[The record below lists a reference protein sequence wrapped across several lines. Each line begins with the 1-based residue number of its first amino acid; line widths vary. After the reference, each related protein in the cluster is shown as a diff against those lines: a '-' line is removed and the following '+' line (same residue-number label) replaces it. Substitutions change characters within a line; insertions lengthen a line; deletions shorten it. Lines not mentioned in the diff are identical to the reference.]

1 MTAAAL
7 IVAAGKGTR
16 ARAAGDKPKQYL
28 LVGGKPVLTRTLAA
42 FLEHK
47 DIAWVQPVIHAEA
60 HALYNE
66 AVAALALAGDAM
78 AAKLLPPVVGG
89 ANRQQSVMA
98 GLTALEPHAPS
109 NVLIHDGARPFV
121 GADVISGV
129 LNALAGQKAALAAI
143 PVSDTLKAE
152 TDGLIARTVDR
163 NGLWRAQTP
172 QGFDFIEILAA
183 HKNAQKAGRDD
194 FTDDTAIAEWQ
205 GLSVAIAPGAERNI
219 KLTTPEDFKLGEKL
233 LSGEDDANSSGTGA
247 QMETRIGSG
256 FDVHAFEPGNHLW
269 LCGVRVP
276 HDFGLNGHSDADVA
290 LHALTD
296 ALLGAIGAGDIG
308 QHFPPSD
315 ARWKGAASSQFLAH
329 ALELLRARG
338 GRIINVDITIICE
351 RPKVGP
357 FREAMRARIK
367 AILGVEKDRVS
378 VKATTTE
385 GLGFAGRR
393 EGIAAMASVS
403 VAVPA

>member
-1 MTAAAL
+1 MSAAAL
-7 IVAAGKGTR
+7 IVAAGKGIR
-16 ARAAGDKPKQYL
+16 ALAAGDKPKQYL
-28 LVGGKPVLTRTLAA
+28 CVGGKPVLARTLAA
-42 FLEHK
+42 FLEH
-47 DIAWVQPVIHAEA
+47 DGIAWVQPVIHAEA
-60 HALYNE
+60 RELYDE
-66 AVAALALAGDAM
+66 VVAGLASP
-78 AAKLLPPVVGG
+78 KLLPAEVGG

-98 GLTALEPHAPS
+98 GLQALELYAPG

-129 LNALAGQKAALAAI
+129 LEALASHKAALAAI

-152 TDGLIARTVDR
+152 AEGVVTRTVDR
-163 NGLWRAQTP
+163 KGLWRAQTP
-172 QGFDFIEILAA
+172 QGFDFAAIFAA
-183 HKNAQKAGRDD
+183 HKAAAAAGRED

-205 GLSVAIAPGAERNI
+205 GLSVTIAPGAERNI
-219 KLTTPEDFKLGEKL
+219 KLTTPEDFELGEKL
-233 LSGEDDANSSGTGA
+233 TCWDGGVGASGGLN
-247 QMETRIGSG
+247 ETRVGSG

-269 LCGVRVP
+269 LCGVRIP
-276 HDFGLNGHSDADVA
+276 HDSGLKGHSDADVA

-296 ALLGAIGAGDIG
+296 ALLGAMGAGDIG

-329 ALELLRARG
+329 ALELLRKRS
-338 GRIINVDITIICE
+338 GRIVNVDVTIICE
-351 RPKVGP
+351 RPKIGP

-385 GLGFAGRR
+385 GLGFTGRG
-393 EGIAAMASVS
+393 EGIAAMASV
-403 VAVPA
+403 AVEVPVHKSAKA